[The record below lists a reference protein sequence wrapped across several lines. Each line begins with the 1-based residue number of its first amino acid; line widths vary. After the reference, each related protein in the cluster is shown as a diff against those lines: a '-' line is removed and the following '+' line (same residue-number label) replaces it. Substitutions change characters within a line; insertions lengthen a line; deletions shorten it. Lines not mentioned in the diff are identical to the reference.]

1 MVNPT
6 RTRPVIVL
14 FAFVALG
21 SIGCAS
27 ASGGTVGT
35 AADGSTGSWNGSFKQ
50 SDAAM
55 TSAAITMP
63 SGGGSQSAYGRIQ
76 LTPLLDVPTA
86 SVRADLSI
94 FAPVSGGTQIAW
106 AVFQGPCGAA
116 MPAVANQNAFP
127 LIEVNNNGTASAR
140 ATIAMTLNPAL
151 QYHANVYWGSQV
163 TDVTN
168 VMMCANLIISR

>member
-1 MVNPT
+1 MVSQM
-6 RTRPVIVL
+6 RAHSVIVL
-14 FAFVALG
+14 FACAALTAN
-21 SIGCAS
+21 GCAS
-27 ASGGTVGT
+27 SSSRSVGT
-35 AADGSTGSWNGSFKQ
+35 AADGSLGSWNGSFKQ

-76 LTPLLDVPTA
+76 LTPLIDMPTP

-94 FAPVSGGTQIAW
+94 FAPVSGGTQIGW

-127 LIEVNNNGTASAR
+127 LIEVNNNGTASTR
-140 ATIAMTLNPAL
+140 SVIAMTLNPAL